1 MPCGIQIAR
10 KKHVD
15 ILSRNIEYIA
25 SIDATISGS
34 RGGHAPIFL
43 WYSLSKKCHTT
54 LQDDAKRCLK
64 MLVI

>member
-25 SIDATISGS
+25 SIDATIFGS
-34 RGGHAPIFL
+34 RGGHASIFL
-43 WYSLSKKCHTT
+43 WYSLSKKMSHDT
-54 LQDDAKRCLK
+54 
-64 MLVI
+64 